1 MTTANKLRKYRLN
14 KWADAMDSIEAATSG
29 ADLYD
34 RHKRQMTHGQADT
47 HAAAVFNMPRALV
60 RRRRTVFGKVM
71 GWLRIL

>member
-1 MTTANKLRKYRLN
+1 MTANRLRTLRLR

-34 RHKRQMTHGQADT
+34 RPKRTMTHGQTDT
-47 HAAAVFNMPRALV
+47 HAAAVFNMPRAMV
-60 RRRRTVFGKVM
+60 RRRRTTFGKAL